1 MNLIV
6 KKFDGLTTKELYEI
20 LKSRAQVFIKEQNI
34 NYQDMDDIDYR
45 AYHFFFMEEGK
56 VVAYLRAFATDEKD
70 TLQIGRVL
78 TIKHGNGLG
87 KKLMEETINYIKNN
101 TNTKILTMHAQK
113 HAVGF
118 YEKLGFK
125 TIGDEFIEEEVVHI
139 TMTLKL
145 K

>member
-1 MNLIV
+1 MNLMV
-6 KKFDGLTTKELYEI
+6 KKFDELTTKELYEI
-20 LKSRAQVFIKEQNI
+20 LKSRAEVFIKEQNI
-34 NYQDMDDIDYR
+34 NYQDMDNIDYL
-45 AYHFFFMEEGK
+45 AYHFFFMEEDK

-78 TIKHGNGLG
+78 TINHGNGLG
-87 KKLMEETINYIKNN
+87 KKLMEETINYLKNN
-101 TNTKILTMHAQK
+101 TDIKVLTMHAQK
-113 HAVGF
+113 HAIGF

-125 TIGDEFIEEEVVHI
+125 TIGDEFIEEEIVHI